1 MRHKLNQ
8 LITDLSDWRTLAM
21 LAGGILIV
29 SIRPHLMTVA
39 IAAIAVLQTLK
50 IIRQNRQIERLSKKH
65 QESEHEKRLLIESIE
80 CAPLAFAVYSPDD
93 RLLAW
98 NISYEKFYPEAF
110 AAYRQGSGTPAPLYK
125 DLLTESVPPDIAD
138 DKINEY
144 IEQRVRD
151 QRSANGTP
159 VDRHYPSAGWMRVTK
174 FVTPNGAIA
183 GFAVDISALK
193 EQEAAL
199 QTEIETRQK
208 VESALKVLATTDSL
222 TGALNRR
229 AFMES
234 IANEIERFK
243 RYRIPACLVLLD
255 VDWFKSI
262 NDRFGHQSGD
272 EVLATIVNTAKES
285 TRSNIDKVGRIG
297 GEEFGLL
304 LPHTKLT
311 GAQACADLLRERIA
325 SMQFKDHDGTEIS
338 VTASFGISTIK
349 AESTTLTYLIGEA
362 DRAMYESK
370 ARGRNRVTVFEDIQ
384 ANQNRQ
390 ESLLPN

>member
-1 MRHKLNQ
+1 
-8 LITDLSDWRTLAM
+8 M

-80 CAPLAFAVYSPDD
+80 CAPLAFAVYGPDD

-199 QTEIETRQK
+199 QTEIERRQK

>member
-39 IAAIAVLQTLK
+39 IAAIAVLQALK

-80 CAPLAFAVYSPDD
+80 CAPLAFAVYGPDD

-208 VESALKVLATTDSL
+208 VESTLKVLATTDSL